1 MAREQ
6 VVAIVRGRVQGV
18 FFRASA
24 QREAARLGLV
34 GWVRNLADGS
44 VEILAEGER
53 APLER
58 LIAWAQQGPEDARVD
73 EVETRWGAPQGECAG
88 FMVTSDR

>member
-58 LIAWAQQGPEDARVD
+58 LIAWAQHGPEDARVD
-73 EVETRWGAPQGECAG
+73 AVETCWGAPQGDCAG